1 MSGDRYFIQGQ
12 NDVYFI
18 TCTVVYWVDLFSR
31 RNYRSIIVDSL
42 NYCIEH
48 KGLRVYAWVIMSNHI
63 HLICKVESDL
73 GISGFLRDFKKYT
86 SKAFI
91 KEMKQ
96 INESRREWMQRF
108 FSFEAKRSGRASNFK
123 IWKDDN
129 HSIWMHDID
138 IWSKIDYIHNNPVVQ
153 EIVDSPNQYIYL
165 VQGIIVE
172 LKDWLILK

>member
-1 MSGDRYFIQGQ
+1 
-12 NDVYFI
+12 
-18 TCTVVYWVDLFSR
+18 
-31 RNYRSIIVDSL
+31 
-42 NYCIEH
+42 
-48 KGLRVYAWVIMSNHI
+48 
-63 HLICKVESDL
+63 
-73 GISGFLRDFKKYT
+73 
-86 SKAFI
+86 
-91 KEMKQ
+91 
-96 INESRREWMQRF
+96 RREWMQRF